1 MYYTFQTLE
10 ETKDV
15 RVSKRQRR
23 STTSS
28 QQDVE
33 RVTVENT
40 KYFFHYGDKLDERIF
55 HGPLTL
61 ENYKKRFHHL
71 LCWEEKE
78 HVSILSDRFV
88 PAYSIIKP
96 ATAIVETK
104 NCPNR
109 KTHFGYHVS
118 STDFRE
124 QVYTAAL

>member
-1 MYYTFQTLE
+1 MYYSFQTLE
-10 ETKDV
+10 ETKNV

-33 RVTVENT
+33 GVTVENT
-40 KYFFHYGDKLDERIF
+40 KYFFQYGDKLDERIF

-78 HVSILSDRFV
+78 HMSILSERFV
-88 PAYSIIKP
+88 PA
-96 ATAIVETK
+96 
-104 NCPNR
+104 
-109 KTHFGYHVS
+109 
-118 STDFRE
+118 
-124 QVYTAAL
+124 